1 MKGRA
6 HMALFDRLLG
16 RKSDQT
22 NLRPLWHRV
31 VEIARETQWYAKGGI
46 ADTVAGRFDAITVV
60 LSLVLLRMEA
70 SEAVRG
76 ETARL
81 TELFVSDMDGQLRQ
95 SGVGDVVMGK
105 HMGKLMSALGGR
117 IDAFRTALAEP
128 DDAALAAAVERNV
141 TLIEGADA
149 AAVAKEMRVI
159 AETLAQTE
167 DAALLV
173 GSIAR

>member
-1 MKGRA
+1 
-6 HMALFDRLLG
+6 MALFDRLLG
-16 RKSDQT
+16 RKADET

-31 VEIARETQWYAKGGI
+31 VEIAREPKWYSHGGI
-46 ADTVAGRFDAITVV
+46 ADTIAGRFDCITVV
-60 LSLVLLRMEA
+60 LSLVLLRMET
-70 SEAVRG
+70 SEAIRG

-128 DDAALAAAVERNV
+128 DDAALTAAVERNI
-141 TLIEGADA
+141 TLIDGADA
-149 AAVAKEMRVI
+149 GAVAKEMRVI
-159 AETLAQTE
+159 AATLAQT
-167 DAALLV
+167 DDTPLLA
-173 GSIAR
+173 GDIAR

>member
-1 MKGRA
+1 
-6 HMALFDRLLG
+6 MALFDRLLG
-16 RKSDQT
+16 RKPEET

-31 VEIARETQWYAKGGI
+31 VEIAREPQWYATGGI
-46 ADTVAGRFDAITVV
+46 ADSVPGRFDAISTV

-81 TELFVSDMDGQLRQ
+81 TELFVADMDGQLRQ

-105 HMGKLMSALGGR
+105 HMGRLMSALGGR
-117 IDAFRTALAEP
+117 IDAFR
-128 DDAALAAAVERNV
+128 AALAQPDDTALTAAVERNI

-149 AAVAKEMRVI
+149 GAVARAMRVL
-159 AETLAQTE
+159 AATLAQTD
-167 DAALLV
+167 DAVLLA
-173 GSIAR
+173 GTIAR